1 MDIFGS
7 KLLQRLTK
15 QIDEEMMTVSKG
27 GLTHDQYQFKTGE
40 LRAFRHV
47 IEMMK
52 VVDKELGG

>member
-1 MDIFGS
+1 
-7 KLLQRLTK
+7 
-15 QIDEEMMTVSKG
+15 MTVSKG